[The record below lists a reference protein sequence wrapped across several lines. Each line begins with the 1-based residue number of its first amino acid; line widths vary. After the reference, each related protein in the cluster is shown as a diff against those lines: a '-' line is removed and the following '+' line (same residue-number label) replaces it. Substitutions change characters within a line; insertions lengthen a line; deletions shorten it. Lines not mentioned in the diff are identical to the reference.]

1 MGQPAAR
8 IGDMHTCPQKEG
20 KKPHKG
26 GPILEG
32 CASVIIGGRP
42 AARVGDKAQCDGPVD
57 IIAKGEPSVIIGGR
71 PAARL
76 GDQTAHG
83 GVIVAGCATV
93 LIGPPPQG
101 RCMKQAAQEGAM
113 FVELLPPAPWQGR
126 PSPAMTS
133 VAEGREMENDG
144 ESPPDEASAGPDE
157 QSETDL
163 ADDVSLTQPAEAA
176 LPHGGPAQGGW
187 GNPASPLTRGAI
199 PPATGI
205 GGFAGKVSGVAGA
218 GMGIDPAKLRVSGIA
233 GNLELPRGMG
243 GNGAMGDL
251 AKIGVGGFAGGIA
264 GMSGKG
270 VVESLK
276 QKAMDEA
283 AGALSSKAGELAKKI
298 DLPVDQLVKN
308 YKHAVDFGIVEPMGP
323 KGLEQF
329 GARITTFIN
338 EPSTSSIG
346 GTFQGAPAVFHVNPK
361 SRLAVVQN
369 PAGTLEKC
377 GRLNATQYG
386 DLLVKGGI

>member
-8 IGDMHTCPQKEG
+8 IGDMHTCPQREG
-20 KKPHKG
+20 TKPHKG

-32 CASVIIGGRP
+32 CGSVIIGGQP
-42 AARVGDKAQCDGPVD
+42 AARVGDKAQCNGPVD

-101 RCMKQAAQEGAM
+101 RCMKQAAQSGAM
-113 FVELLPPAPWQGR
+113 FVELLPPLLWQGR
-126 PSPAMTS
+126 HSATITPA
-133 VAEGREMENDG
+133 AEVQEKQDDKKL
-144 ESPPDEASAGPDE
+144 PPAEVSAEPAE
-157 QSETDL
+157 QSDADL
-163 ADDVSLTQPAEAA
+163 PDDASSAQPAEGAP
-176 LPHGGPAQGGW
+176 PHGRPAQGGW
-187 GNPASPLTRGAI
+187 GNPSSPLLRGTL
-199 PPATGI
+199 PSATGI
-205 GGFAGKVSGVAGA
+205 GGFAGRVSGVAGT

-233 GNLELPRGMG
+233 GNIEIPGNMG
-243 GNGAMGDL
+243 SKGAIGDL
-251 AKIGVGGFAGGIA
+251 AKIGVGGFAGGI
-264 GMSGKG
+264 SGKG

-283 AGALSSKAGELAKKI
+283 AGIVSSKAGELAKKI

-338 EPSTSSIG
+338 EPTTSSVG
-346 GTFQGAPAVFHVNPK
+346 GTFQGTPAVFHVNPK

-369 PAGTLEKC
+369 PAGALEKC
-377 GRLNATQYG
+377 GRLNANQYG

>member
-20 KKPHKG
+20 KRPHKG

-32 CASVIIGGRP
+32 CASVIIGGQP
-42 AARVGDKAQCDGPVD
+42 AARVGDKAQCKGPVD
-57 IIAKGEPSVIIGGR
+57 VIAKGEPSVIIGGK

-113 FVELLPPAPWQGR
+113 FVELLPPAPWQGK
-126 PSPAMTS
+126 PSPEMTAADA
-133 VAEGREMENDG
+133 VQEKPNDG
-144 ESPPDEASAGPDE
+144 ASPPAEATAAPAE
-157 QSETDL
+157 E
-163 ADDVSLTQPAEAA
+163 ADFELTGDAASPQPAEAP
-176 LPHGGPAQGGW
+176 LPHGGPTPGGW
-187 GNPASPLTRGAI
+187 GNPSSPLTRGTM
-199 PPATGI
+199 PSATGI
-205 GGFAGKVSGVAGA
+205 GGFAGKISGAAGS
-218 GMGIDPAKLRVSGIA
+218 GLGIDPAKLRVSGIA
-233 GNLELPRGMG
+233 GNLELHQGMG
-243 GNGAMGDL
+243 SKGGIGDL
-251 AKIGVGGFAGGIA
+251 AKIGVGGFAGGN
-264 GMSGKG
+264 SGKG
-270 VVESLK
+270 IVESLK

-283 AGALSSKAGELAKKI
+283 AGIVSSKAGELAKKI

-308 YKHAVDFGIVEPMGP
+308 YNHAVDFGIVEPMGP

-329 GARITTFIN
+329 GARIATFIN
-338 EPSTSSIG
+338 EPTTTSIG
-346 GTFQGAPAVFHVNPK
+346 GTFQGNPAVFHVNPK

-377 GRLNATQYG
+377 GRLNPDQYA

>member
-8 IGDMHTCPQKEG
+8 IGDMHTCPRKEG

-32 CASVIIGGRP
+32 CGSVIIGGQP

-57 IIAKGEPSVIIGGR
+57 VIAKGEPSVIIGGR

-76 GDQTAHG
+76 GDQTVHG
-83 GVIVAGCATV
+83 GVIVTGCATV

-113 FVELLPPAPWQGR
+113 FVELLPPAPWQGK
-126 PSPAMTS
+126 PAPEMTS
-133 VAEGREMENDG
+133 ADEVPEKPSDA
-144 ESPPDEASAGPDE
+144 ESPPAEASAEPAEMADA
-157 QSETDL
+157 DL
-163 ADDVSLTQPAEAA
+163 LDDASSLQPIEAA
-176 LPHGGPAQGGW
+176 LPHGGPTPGGW
-187 GNPASPLTRGAI
+187 GNPSSPLTRGTM
-199 PPATGI
+199 PSSTGI
-205 GGFAGKVSGVAGA
+205 GGFAGRVSGVASS
-218 GMGIDPAKLRVSGIA
+218 GMGIDPSKLRVSGIA
-233 GNLELPRGMG
+233 GNLELPQGMG
-243 GNGAMGDL
+243 SKGAMGDL
-251 AKIGVGGFAGGIA
+251 AKIGVGGFAGGGA
-264 GMSGKG
+264 GISGKG

-283 AGALSSKAGELAKKI
+283 AEAVASKVGELAKKI

-323 KGLEQF
+323 KGIEQF
-329 GARITTFIN
+329 GARISTFIN
-338 EPSTSSIG
+338 EPATTSIG
-346 GTFQGAPAVFHVNPK
+346 GTFQGSPAVFHVNPQ

-369 PAGTLEKC
+369 SAGALEKC